1 MMSNPEQMFT
11 TDERIDALYG
21 SLDEAVLPRTRQSV
35 ALMFSYGLRRQDS
48 IKAQEAP
55 VHYKLN
61 PEREV
66 SAS

>member
-1 MMSNPEQMFT
+1 MFT

-21 SLDEAVLPRTRQSV
+21 SLDEAVLRRTRQSV
-35 ALMFSYGLRRQDS
+35 ALMFFYRLRRQDY
-48 IKAQEAP
+48 IKAQEDPAQ
-55 VHYKLN
+55 YKLN